1 MQSYFKCIKDTMDK
15 NPCPREIPEAE
26 TPEAGSDAD
35 DFATTAPAITDESG
49 VSTALKVE
57 NGTGNGSYAP
67 GTMVTVSAEPAPAGQ
82 QFAGWTDEIAILANP
97 TIATTTA
104 PSIDVSIAAEYRITA
119 EIGFLIK
126 GD

>member
-1 MQSYFKCIKDTMDK
+1 MQSFSKWIKDTMGK
-15 NPCPREIPEAE
+15 NYCHCEIREPE
-26 TPEAGSDAD
+26 TPETALDGD

-67 GTMVTVSAEPAPAGQ
+67 GTMVTVSAEPAPGGNLLG
-82 QFAGWTDEIAILANP
+82 FAGWTGDIAILANP

-104 PSIDVSIAAEYRITA
+104 TIASIDVSIAAEVD
-119 EIGFLIK
+119 G
-126 GD
+126 